1 MTELIT
7 RTRIQ
12 PPRLRPDILSR
23 ERLLRAFSDLL
34 SAKLALVIAPAG
46 YGKTLALV
54 DLINQVE
61 MPVCWYSLGPA
72 DHEPH
77 RFIGHFVAAL
87 ARRFAPAGNETQ
99 AAVQSLAA
107 GNGTLEQVVTTL
119 VNELHAHVDSDFLF
133 VLDDYH
139 LAGDN
144 PDINLFVSLFVQQVD
159 DHCHLAI
166 ASRTLLNLPDLA
178 LMVARGQA
186 AGLDFEQLAFRADE
200 LQALARRNYDVELAS
215 DTAQEMVEATEGW
228 ITGLL
233 LSGTAQQW
241 QKASR
246 LHPVRASG
254 VTLHAYLAEQVLDRQ
269 PPCLREFMLRTS
281 LMDEIDATLCE
292 AAFDAHWRPPD
303 QAWQD
308 LIDRVMQ
315 SNLFVMPIGE
325 QGDGLRYHQLF
336 QDFLQQQL
344 AAERPHEERL
354 ILRRL
359 VAVYLERRQWEHGY
373 ATAKRL
379 DEPQLTAWV
388 IEQAGLPLL
397 RAGRMLL
404 LAKWLDELSP
414 ALLSDRARLL
424 SLKGYN
430 LVRLGRVEAGRRL
443 LNQACERLERE
454 EGMRGLLAEA
464 LIYRSIAQ
472 RLLGDYPQAVRDA
485 DAALALLE
493 QAGGAPHET
502 ADLTALGRR
511 AKGSALCMMGT
522 LEPGIEWL
530 QRSLAAYRQ
539 AEDAQNVAAVAMDI
553 AIVYAN
559 SGQNE
564 DALTLFR
571 QAHEAWRQL
580 HNLVGQ
586 ANVLNSLGVH
596 YHQLGQ
602 YEKALDSLVDA
613 LDCARRSGYARMEAF
628 SLASLGDLFV
638 DLDMWQVA
646 GEVYGQAYQIVQ
658 RIDERFLLLYLELA
672 QAALAWSTGRWDA
685 AYNCLDTAGRMVL
698 DHNSRYEWG
707 LYRQAM
713 GRFYLAQGNPEA
725 ALEPLNDALICFM
738 EGGQFPDAARTE
750 LLQAL
755 ALREAGR
762 QREADVCL
770 RDALQTINE
779 LELRHPIVVA
789 ASMAAQELAAFSRNG
804 ALLSLERLL
813 REVDEFVVS
822 LPALRRSLRQKASS
836 VLPTVQLN
844 DPTLTIRSL
853 GRAEVIVNARVVP
866 NRDWKTKSAR
876 DLFFCFLAHPNGLT
890 KEQVGALFWPDCS
903 PNQLK
908 SRFKN
913 AVYRLRSALGR
924 EVILF
929 ADELYRFDWSIDYDY
944 DVESFGKWLK
954 EAHRSRDAALRRA
967 ALQRAVDLYAGPYL
981 ADVDAAWASVE
992 RERLRRMYVEAA
1004 TELAQLYFEQGQ
1016 LERALDCCQRLLAED
1031 PCLEDAHR
1039 LAMRIYASS
1048 GNRAG
1053 VARQYALCQKLLE
1066 EEIAA
1071 PPSALTEELY
1081 VTLMK

>member
-12 PPRLRPDILSR
+12 PPRFRPDILSR

-34 SAKLALVIAPAG
+34 HSKLALVIAPAG

-54 DLINQVE
+54 DLIHQVE

-72 DHEPH
+72 DHESH
-77 RFIGHFVAAL
+77 RFIGHFVAAI
-87 ARRFAPAGNETQ
+87 ARQFAPAGHETQ

-119 VNELHAHVDSDFLF
+119 VNELNAHVHTDFLF

-144 PDINLFVSLFVQQVD
+144 SDINLFVSLFAQQVD
-159 DHCHLAI
+159 DHCHLAV

-186 AGLDFEQLAFRADE
+186 AGFDMETLAFRADE
-200 LQALARRNYDVELAS
+200 LQALARRNYGVELS
-215 DTAQEMVEATEGW
+215 CDTAQEMVEATEGW

-254 VTLHAYLAEQVLDRQ
+254 VTLHTYLSEQVLDRQ

-281 LMDEIDATLCE
+281 LMDEIDEALCE
-292 AAFDAHWRPPD
+292 AAFDARWRPSG
-303 QAWQD
+303 QTWQD
-308 LIDRVMQ
+308 LIDRVLQ
-315 SNLFVMPIGE
+315 SNLFAMSVGE

-336 QDFLQQQL
+336 QDFLQQRL

-359 VAVYLERRQWEHGY
+359 VAVYLERRQWEHAY
-373 ATAKRL
+373 ATAQRL
-379 DEPQLTAWV
+379 DDSQLTAWV
-388 IEQAGLPLL
+388 VEQAGLPLL

-430 LVRLGRVEAGRRL
+430 LVRLGRVETGRRL
-443 LNQACERLERE
+443 LSQARERLERE
-454 EGMRGLLAEA
+454 EGARAPLAEA

-485 DAALALLE
+485 EDALALLAQTGDE
-493 QAGGAPHET
+493 PPEL
-502 ADLTALGRR
+502 ADVTALGLR
-511 AKGSALCMMGT
+511 AKGSALSMMGM

-530 QRSLAAYRQ
+530 QRALAAYRQ

-559 SGQNE
+559 SGQDE

-602 YEKALDSLVDA
+602 YEKALDALVDA

-646 GEVYGQAYQIVQ
+646 HEVYGQAYQIVQ

-685 AYNCLDTAGRMVL
+685 AYSCLDAAGRLVL
-698 DHNSRYEWG
+698 DHNSSYEWG

-713 GRFYLAQGNPEA
+713 GRYYLAQGNPDA
-725 ALEPLNDALICFM
+725 ALEPLNDALTCFS

-755 ALREAGR
+755 ALREAGC
-762 QREADVCL
+762 QREAGASL
-770 RDALQTINE
+770 RNALQSIDE

-789 ASMAAQELAAFSRNG
+789 ASMAAQELAAFNRNG
-804 ALLSLERLL
+804 AQPSLEQLL
-813 REVDEFVVS
+813 REVDEFVAA
-822 LPALRRSLRQKASS
+822 LPALRRSLRHKASS
-836 VLPTVQLN
+836 ILPTIHLGE
-844 DPTLTIRSL
+844 PTLTIRTL
-853 GRAEVIVNARVVP
+853 GRAEVVVNGKAVP
-866 NRDWKTKSAR
+866 NREWKTKSAR

-890 KEQVGALFWPDCS
+890 KEQAGALFWPDCT

-908 SRFKN
+908 TRFKN

-924 EVILF
+924 EAILF
-929 ADELYRFDWSIDYDY
+929 SDEVYRFDWSIDYDY
-944 DVESFGKWLK
+944 DAESFGKWLK
-954 EAHRSRDAALRRA
+954 EAQRTRDAALRRA

-981 ADVDAAWASVE
+981 ADVDAPWASLE
-992 RERLRRMYVEAA
+992 RERLRRLYVEAA
-1004 TELAQLYFEQGQ
+1004 TELAQIYFEQGE
-1016 LERALDCCQRLLAED
+1016 LEQALNCCQRLLAED

-1053 VARQYALCQKLLE
+1053 VARQYALCQKSLE

-1081 VTLMK
+1081 MTLMK